1 MDLLD
6 PVNQGPDGETI
17 SDAFISTISQ
27 IHELLIKTPKTVISA
42 VNGPAPGWGTSSIAL
57 SDLVY
62 TVPSAI
68 FFTPFVQWG
77 ICAEACSSLTFI
89 RAMGRQKASGLILAG
104 QRMSAAELESAGLV
118 TKILPAENFRDEV
131 LKLARGIAKLPPKSL
146 VVNKELI
153 MRGQREGLL
162 EANRVELETLREQ
175 VRGEESKG
183 AIRGFKEETE
193 RKKREKQGAKL

>member
-1 MDLLD
+1 
-6 PVNQGPDGETI
+6 
-17 SDAFISTISQ
+17 
-27 IHELLIKTPKTVISA
+27 
-42 VNGPAPGWGTSSIAL
+42 
-57 SDLVY
+57 
-62 TVPSAI
+62 
-68 FFTPFVQWG
+68 
-77 ICAEACSSLTFI
+77 
-89 RAMGRQKASGLILAG
+89 MGRQKASGLILAG